1 MAAAVVA
8 ATLNRQMREA
18 EQEQELDYSLHGMLE
33 DPHTFQSRMASV
45 DSVLEDLKSKSL
57 FGPTDDA
64 LKESESKIHALLE
77 KVQARIDRSTRYRK
91 LAGTSLFFLLFI
103 LLVFAQRDS
112 QVLYVIESSL
122 LDALVDDLPSMRSGG
137 FMNSGVGATGYIRN
151 NDDLYSWLQQ
161 SILPSVFQDP
171 VCGDG
176 VCDSPAEYPGF
187 GRFGCIPDCGK
198 YPNLTSV
205 SLSLKDVI
213 ADSGALLGWDLTL
226 LDSSLDPSR
235 SKFTYNIYSD
245 TMNAFVFEQ
254 DIDNATLSLELPDG
268 QYTLVMYQTKQTTD
282 LVDLS
287 TMEHYLRLNANTIP
301 EKELSNSL
309 HYGDMREFLSSA
321 ILLLENIIHYC
332 SKESSRTFQECQEL
346 NVEDLIAHFLDSYG
360 LNGSVSMKDRRT
372 KVLTPL
378 LNIKFC
384 SAPNLRNKTYAAL
397 KELFTSYQTSGC
409 SDSNA
414 LRATQQSLSATMK
427 RSKRPLQVL
436 QDLVDAKNK
445 HQSQR
450 ATAAG
455 GTQQVGYTCSSHAD
469 CAASSF
475 CAAWTV
481 VAPSTSSS
489 SSRPTNSASS
499 STFVCKPC
507 ALCTVDTRD
516 SYDGVCPQDKCPGS
530 GGFPPCVNASAL
542 LASFSSSCENHNHFD
557 IWSYG
562 SSSSGPPVVIPPFTP
577 KVLEVTP
584 FNRMVGALVVSQKR
598 MQSLPTCVDHIQDPG
613 LHNYTLLAQSSI
625 NCPSTSAQES
635 TPFGFDPTFMPSSS
649 LYNGELRAD
658 RFYGDSERHS
668 FVDDSGQEVISYPY
682 GFFPHRYDSNHLD
695 LNMDGE
701 LTPDEL
707 ARDVNGSDFSKS
719 PAVVVSLEA
728 DNFKV
733 YFDERLSRKQALD
746 MLTSLQDGKFIDF
759 QTKQVSVELMTYNAV
774 RNILSYCQVTFT
786 WDVGGKIP
794 WEYKI
799 TTVGVDKIKHPSTW
813 QLLLMLAILLALVIN
828 MGMEVTDILHHLR
841 KFSASS
847 YFTDPFNLI
856 DWLHFAFLVGS
867 VVSWLLLHSKARAF
881 SLKVGYPILFYG
893 PEYGSS
899 RRVSSASSQELPGDF
914 ESPIAVTSF
923 AKARRLRTNNQAEY
937 DFLLLLDSVKAMAS
951 AEDMYAFFAGMSI
964 VLFVFRM
971 LKSLDFQERMG
982 MVTRTIGRASS
993 DLFHFLLLFMIVFLG
1008 YAIVGVF
1015 LFGHQYE
1022 GMSNLSSACKT
1033 LAMMLFNLDS
1043 TLFYS
1048 SLSHSSSDGAVQV
1061 FLWSYVFVVFFLLFN
1076 IFLAILVDAYV
1087 NVKHEV
1093 DKANGLLQDIALF
1106 AVHGARRVISPSSTF
1121 ISDQQLEKL
1130 LKEKLE
1136 AICVKNV
1143 IQGEVNQHLAH
1154 QKAILLKGG
1163 HQIGPQQLGSL
1174 LGFQEAKEDEV
1185 EASATSLDVPVS
1197 ENAAMQDV
1205 MSRYGEDVAELRDR
1219 RNTELKE
1226 IVGMEN
1232 MRRLLAMNAIQ
1243 IGIMEE
1249 QRRLI
1254 DLVEGIARKS
1264 NVQIPRTRSCFELFG
1279 KEREGN
1285 KRLNLTV
1292 LSASK
1297 LPKMDFFRSCDP
1309 YCVAYINGSGSS
1321 PSFRTSVVQRST
1333 SPTWNEKFTWKL
1345 GGDTTI
1351 LTITLWD
1358 KDNVSKDDLIGTVIV
1373 DLRSCVAGEAR
1384 RADFQVRNPQCQAKL
1399 KDATL
1404 CLEIEIFEE
1413 EEMTEED
1420 LDQQPSESPEIRY
1433 APPRVI
1439 KDD

>member
-1 MAAAVVA
+1 MALNAAVAGVLQHQRESRSYEDA
-8 ATLNRQMREA
+8 EFDLNRV
-18 EQEQELDYSLHGMLE
+18 LE
-33 DPHTFQSRMASV
+33 NPNVFRNRIETI
-45 DSVLEDLKSKSL
+45 DSVLHDVESQTL
-57 FGPTDDA
+57 FCPP
-64 LKESESKIHALLE
+64 KESSEKQKESKLQAFLE
-77 KVQARIDRSTRYRK
+77 QVQSRIDRSTRYRK

-103 LLVFAQRDS
+103 LLVFVQRDS
-112 QVLYVIESSL
+112 QTLFAIESSL
-122 LDALVDDLPSMRSGG
+122 LDFLIGDLPTYLSGG

-287 TMEHYLRLNANTIP
+287 TIEHYLRLVQSTVPPNQQ
-301 EKELSNSL
+301 LNSFD
-309 HYGDMREFLSSA
+309 YGDTRELIASVTLM
-321 ILLLENIIHYC
+321 IENIIDYC
-332 SKESSRTFQECQEL
+332 SKLVNQSPDSKCETLDVTAYEKQLPLSFAETESSFKQAAMSCPSARDKQ
-346 NVEDLIAHFLDSYG
+346 SK
-360 LNGSVSMKDRRT
+360 GSHLKNNINTKLRSTPNISMGT
-372 KVLTPL
+372 K
-378 LNIKFC
+378 
-384 SAPNLRNKTYAAL
+384 
-397 KELFTSYQTSGC
+397 
-409 SDSNA
+409 
-414 LRATQQSLSATMK
+414 
-427 RSKRPLQVL
+427 
-436 QDLVDAKNK
+436 
-445 HQSQR
+445 
-450 ATAAG
+450 
-455 GTQQVGYTCSSHAD
+455 QVGDTCSSHAD

-481 VAPSTSSS
+481 VASSS
-489 SSRPTNSASS
+489 SSS

-828 MGMEVTDILHHLR
+828 VGMEVTDILHHLR

-899 RRVSSASSQELPGDF
+899 RRVSSASSQGSAANF

-993 DLFHFLLLFMIVFLG
+993 DLFHFLLLFMIVFVG

-1022 GMSNLSSACKT
+1022 GMSNLSGSFKS
-1033 LAMMLFNLDS
+1033 LAITILNMD
-1043 TLFYS
+1043 TTQFYTS
-1048 SLSHSSSDGAVQV
+1048 MDHAASDISFQLY
-1061 FLWSYVFVVFFLLFN
+1061 LWSYIFVVLFILFN
-1076 IFLAILVDAYV
+1076 IFLAILVEAYS
-1087 NVKHEV
+1087 NVKQST
-1093 DKANGLLQDIALF
+1093 DARAGLVSELKDVLS
-1106 AVHGARRVISPSSTF
+1106 HGARRWLPGSRNFMADQKIRQSLQDELKARGSS
-1121 ISDQQLEKL
+1121 QRM
-1130 LKEKLE
+1130 KEVVDKE
-1136 AICVKNV
+1136 MARR
-1143 IQGEVNQHLAH
+1143 
-1154 QKAILLKGG
+1154 KAILLRGG
-1163 HQIGPQQLGSL
+1163 VQIDEDGL
-1174 LGFQEAKEDEV
+1174 LDLLTMQSSSSASVAPAPEDAGEGEGQRRV
-1185 EASATSLDVPVS
+1185 MLDILERYGKDVS
-1197 ENAAMQDV
+1197 ELRERRN
-1205 MSRYGEDVAELRDR
+1205 RELR
-1219 RNTELKE
+1219 E

-1232 MRRLLAMNAIQ
+1232 MKRLLAMNLMQ
-1243 IGIMEE
+1243 INVLED
-1249 QRRLI
+1249 QRRTL
-1254 DLVEGIARKS
+1254 DLVESIASSIMDSIPERRKS
-1264 NVQIPRTRSCFELFG
+1264 FFAAASSSHPESSKIG
-1279 KEREGN
+1279 K
-1285 KRLNLTV
+1285 
-1292 LSASK
+1292 LSVCVHGASG
-1297 LPKMDFFRSCDP
+1297 LPKMDLIRSCDP
-1309 YCVAYINGSGSS
+1309 YCILYLTGQEDAQSYVTRTIPRSVTPKWEEEFEWDVAAEAS
-1321 PSFRTSVVQRST
+1321 SVV
-1333 SPTWNEKFTWKL
+1333 
-1345 GGDTTI
+1345 
-1351 LTITLWD
+1351 ITVWD
-1358 KDNVSKDDLIGTVIV
+1358 KDNITKDDFIGSVSVELSKALYQSSHENIF
-1373 DLRSCVAGEAR
+1373 LPIL
-1384 RADFQVRNPQCQAKL
+1384 NPKIEGRLKQAKL
-1399 KDATL
+1399 EL
-1404 CLEIEIFEE
+1404 SVRFHLYGSC
-1413 EEMTEED
+1413 
-1420 LDQQPSESPEIRY
+1420 
-1433 APPRVI
+1433 
-1439 KDD
+1439 